1 MKPMKATIKQL
12 KAFVAV
18 AQARTTRSLALTPEG
33 KAFYPVAQRLVAD
46 WDNAF
51 TDINNL
57 FSMRRGRLRI
67 AAMPSF
73 ASSLLPSTLAHYRRQ
88 HPNIDIAVQDVV
100 AENVV
105 DMVRTG
111 RVEIG
116 VSFDPGEYDDLHF
129 EVLFEDKFFVAVPK
143 QHVLTQKKNTF
154 AGSTEFSVYCIAKA
168 VKYSPVN

>member
-1 MKPMKATIKQL
+1 
-12 KAFVAV
+12 
-18 AQARTTRSLALTPEG
+18 
-33 KAFYPVAQRLVAD
+33 
-46 WDNAF
+46 
-51 TDINNL
+51 
-57 FSMRRGRLRI
+57 MRRGRLSI

-73 ASSLLPSTLAHYRRQ
+73 ASSLLPDTLVHYRRQ

-129 EVLFEDKFFVAVPK
+129 EVLLEDNFFVAVPK
-143 QHVLTQKKNTF
+143 QYVLTQKKNTF
-154 AGSTEFSVYCIAKA
+154 AGSTGFSVYCIAKA
-168 VKYSPVN
+168 IKYSPVN